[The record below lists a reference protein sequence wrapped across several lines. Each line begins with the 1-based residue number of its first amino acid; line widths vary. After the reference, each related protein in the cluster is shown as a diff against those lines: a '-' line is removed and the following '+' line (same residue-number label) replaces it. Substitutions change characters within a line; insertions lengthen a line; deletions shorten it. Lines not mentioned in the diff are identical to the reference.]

1 MTDYSVEHKKYIIDL
16 SYKILQEIHN
26 KVKKQDVDEPSE
38 LVFDIIEKTAILLI
52 LRGIK
57 LYVQPQ
63 SYDNAVDSIKFMIE
77 HTADNFFNIEEDD
90 GKQQH

>member
-63 SYDNAVDSIKFMIE
+63 SYDNAVDSVIHMIKSTSCDYFDKCE
-77 HTADNFFNIEEDD
+77 VNNE
-90 GKQQH
+90 QH